1 MAHSSARGD
10 GFDHDVETCVVTG
23 ATGDVGSWVVDRL
36 AGEGIEVVG
45 VDLAEPEGEL
55 ANAEFHA
62 VDLRD
67 VGPTRRVIR
76 EADPDAVVHFAAIS
90 DPIEEPGTRV
100 FQNNVDS
107 TFTVLTAAGEVGAEV
122 VWTSSQAVLGI
133 LFAREPWVPDA
144 LPVGETHE
152 CRPEDPY
159 GTSKLCGEDIAG
171 MVARRYEV
179 PVTSI
184 RPATIYA
191 PDEYRARPKH
201 QEYDLSSGA
210 LSGNLWSYVDVRD
223 VARMVEAALAAE
235 YGGHE
240 RFFCVADENSL
251 GHPTTELIE
260 AAAGELPTACTLT
273 GTDSALS
280 NAKAREVLGWEPA
293 HSWREAADADVPE
306 LEWL

>member
-1 MAHSSARGD
+1 MAHARSRTD
-10 GFDHDVETCVVTG
+10 GFAHDVEQCVVTG

-36 AGEGIEVVG
+36 AADGVDVVG
-45 VDLAEPEGEL
+45 VDLEEPDGEL
-55 ANAEFHA
+55 DNAEFHA

-67 VGPTRRVIR
+67 VEATREVVQR
-76 EADPDAVVHFAAIS
+76 ADPDAVIHFAAIS
-90 DPIEEPGTRV
+90 DPIDEPGTRV

-107 TFTVLTAAGEVGAEV
+107 TFTVLTAAGEVDAEV
-122 VWTSSQAVLGI
+122 VWTSSQAVLGL
-133 LFAREPWVPDA
+133 LFAREPWLPDR
-144 LPVGETHE
+144 LPVDETHE

-159 GTSKLCGEDIAG
+159 GTSKLCGEDVAG
-171 MVARRYEV
+171 MVARRYDV

-210 LSGNLWSYVDVRD
+210 LAGNLWSYVDVRD

-260 AAAGELPTACTLT
+260 AAAGELPADCALT
-273 GTDSALS
+273 GTDSAIS
-280 NAKAREVLGWEPA
+280 NAKAREVLDWEPA
-293 HSWREAADADVPE
+293 HSWREAADTDVPE
-306 LEWL
+306 LAWL